1 MLTPPSL
8 MISSNLDQ
16 TLIFVFFYF
25 SGFFLISCGILFK
38 IMKLVYCV
46 FWTWK
51 SLYYLSIFTNGFGQ
65 NSPPDPPLMISGWN
79 HQCPEVWTIGTH
91 PLSLGILDVALVER
105 QVIGILQFGSLR
117 TLVIDSQVRGHKV
130 VGVTTVQRGHL
141 ELYSGT
147 NARPGW
153 RQGLLREQFTEL
165 IVPWGNTTPGP
176 PTHPSL
182 LLVLF
187 LNMEVNRG
195 MMHVWCYFREL
206 MLLWHP
212 EETNQSISTFNLS

>member
-1 MLTPPSL
+1 MALYCGVSRTSDNPFVNVDRYSAN
-8 MISSNLDQ
+8 ISSRS
-16 TLIFVFFYF
+16 V
-25 SGFFLISCGILFK
+25 CGR
-38 IMKLVYCV
+38 CV
-46 FWTWK
+46 
-51 SLYYLSIFTNGFGQ
+51 G
-65 NSPPDPPLMISGWN
+65 MICSDGDA
-79 HQCPEVWTIGTH
+79 
-91 PLSLGILDVALVER
+91 SLGFILDVALVER

-117 TLVIDSQVRGHKV
+117 TLVIDRQVRGHKV

-195 MMHVWCYFREL
+195 
-206 MLLWHP
+206 
-212 EETNQSISTFNLS
+212 T